1 MKVSIGQAAKT
12 LGVSISTLRRW
23 EKEGKIQAERTP
35 HGHRRYD
42 LAQLQGL
49 KPYEG
54 SQTNRPTLCYAR
66 VASHDQQEALVWQV
80 TLLETFCAAHGWTYE
95 VMQDLGSGLHYNKKG
110 LQQLMR
116 RVCDGSV
123 GRLVLTHQD
132 RLLRLGSE
140 LVFALCEMFQ
150 VEVVII
156 NQGEQSLGFEEELAQ
171 DVLEIITVFSARLY
185 GSRSDKNRQLMKR
198 LRAAAEEL

>member
-49 KPYEG
+49 KPYAA

-66 VASHDQQEALVWQV
+66 VASPDQQEALVRQV

-95 VMQDLGSGLHYNKKG
+95 VMQDLGSGLNYNKTG

-123 GRLVLTHQD
+123 GRLVLTNQE
-132 RLLRLGSE
+132 RLLRLGAE
-140 LVFALCEMFQ
+140 LVFSLCEMFQ

-156 NQGEQSLGFEEELAQ
+156 NPGEPPLGFEEELAP

-185 GSRSDKNRQLMKR
+185 GSRSHQNRQLMKR